1 MDIVL
6 YSRPQSSY
14 TAEDV
19 AALFDALDRSG
30 MGWRVN
36 RDFASL
42 AESLAG
48 RSFAPAGLYDDA
60 SQIDDRAQVMV
71 SYGGD
76 GTFLDCVRML
86 GGRPVPI
93 IGINSGRLGF
103 LANVSKRHLET
114 AFRDLREGNY
124 SVVSRTLIRAEGDF
138 GSSPGYPFA
147 FNELAIQRQSP
158 NMISTTVFVNDEM
171 IATYWGDGVLVSTP
185 AGSTA
190 YSLSVGGPVVA
201 PDCRCFLISPIA
213 PHNLTM
219 RPVVIPDTA
228 VIRICVA
235 TRGTD
240 FSVSLDN
247 QTYSAADGA
256 SFRIVKADK
265 SIFLVRLQNI
275 SFYDT
280 LRNKMM
286 WGIDS
291 REPCRSGR

>member
-1 MDIVL
+1 M
-6 YSRPQSSY
+6 
-14 TAEDV
+14 
-19 AALFDALDRSG
+19 
-30 MGWRVN
+30 
-36 RDFASL
+36 
-42 AESLAG
+42 
-48 RSFAPAGLYDDA
+48 
-60 SQIDDRAQVMV
+60 
-71 SYGGD
+71 
-76 GTFLDCVRML
+76 
-86 GGRPVPI
+86 
-93 IGINSGRLGF
+93 
-103 LANVSKRHLET
+103 SKKHLET

-138 GSSPGYPFA
+138 GSSPEYPFA

-201 PDCRCFLISPIA
+201 PDC
-213 PHNLTM
+213 
-219 RPVVIPDTA
+219 
-228 VIRICVA
+228 RICVA

>member
-1 MDIVL
+1 M
-6 YSRPQSSY
+6 
-14 TAEDV
+14 
-19 AALFDALDRSG
+19 
-30 MGWRVN
+30 
-36 RDFASL
+36 
-42 AESLAG
+42 
-48 RSFAPAGLYDDA
+48 
-60 SQIDDRAQVMV
+60 
-71 SYGGD
+71 
-76 GTFLDCVRML
+76 
-86 GGRPVPI
+86 PI

-138 GSSPGYPFA
+138 GSSPEYPFA

-171 IATYWGDGVLVSTP
+171 IATYWGRRGAGLHSCRVDGLFAQRRRP
-185 AGSTA
+185 GRRAGLPL
-190 YSLSVGGPVVA
+190 LSDLA
-201 PDCRCFLISPIA
+201 DRSA
-213 PHNLTM
+213 QSDDAA
-219 RPVVIPDTA
+219 VVIPDTA